1 MLTNTLANKHFI
13 MLACELSSV
22 EGSAFLGWKVKPG
35 GKKGVVSKH
44 WGNVG
49 RCSKSGKCIKRQM
62 LRFAD
67 VEKIQ
72 RFMLRYV
79 YYSLISVDSPCSA
92 Q

>member
-1 MLTNTLANKHFI
+1 MLTNMLANKHFI

-22 EGSAFLGWKVKPG
+22 EGSSFLGRKVKPG
-35 GKKGVVSKH
+35 GEIGVVSKH

-49 RCSKSGKCIKRQM
+49 RSSKSGKCIKRQM

-67 VEKIQ
+67 MKKIQ
-72 RFMLRYV
+72 QFMLCYV
-79 YYSLISVDSPCSA
+79 CYSLISGDSPCSA